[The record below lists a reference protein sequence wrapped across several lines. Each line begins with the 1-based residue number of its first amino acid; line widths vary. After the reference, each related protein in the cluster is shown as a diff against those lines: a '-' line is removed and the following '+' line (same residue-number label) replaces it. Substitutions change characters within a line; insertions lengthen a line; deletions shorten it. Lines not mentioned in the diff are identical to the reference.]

1 VKNKFSSSLSQFQQ
15 HIRTGLVSLSFVGV
29 ASLTAL
35 LNPSAA
41 QAQSYMNI
49 TVGVPV
55 APGVYGQ
62 ISVGNNPMPPII
74 NTAPRVVGQPVYG
87 APPMYLYV
95 SDMEYRNW
103 GRYCRRYQACGRP
116 VYFVRV
122 DERNRWWDGHHDGH
136 GGDRFDRPGERRGWD
151 RDEHGRGPGHRGDD
165 RGEHG
170 RGEGRGEGRGR
181 GDH

>member
-1 VKNKFSSSLSQFQQ
+1 MKNKFSSSLSQFQQ

-95 SDMEYRNW
+95 SDM
-103 GRYCRRYQACGRP
+103 
-116 VYFVRV
+116 
-122 DERNRWWDGHHDGH
+122 
-136 GGDRFDRPGERRGWD
+136 
-151 RDEHGRGPGHRGDD
+151 
-165 RGEHG
+165 
-170 RGEGRGEGRGR
+170 
-181 GDH
+181 